1 MVRIFE
7 NLGAFRAVVGQ
18 ELGTSPWVTVTQG
31 DIDTFAGVTKDEQ
44 WIHVDPERSATGPFG
59 STIVHGYLV
68 MSLIPYFSDEVYTV
82 EGLESSLNYGS
93 NRVRFP
99 SPVPVNSRLRGII
112 TLLEANELETGTQ
125 LVTRVVVE
133 REGDAKPACVAD
145 VVYLMT

>member
-7 NLGAFRAVVGQ
+7 DLQAFKNVVGQ
-18 ELGTSPWVTVTQG
+18 ELGTSSWVTITQT
-31 DIDTFAGVTKDEQ
+31 DIDVFAKVTRDEQ
-44 WIHVDPERSATGPFG
+44 WIHVDPERSARGPFG

-68 MSLIPYFSDEVYTV
+68 MSLLASFSDEVYTIK
-82 EGLESSLNYGS
+82 GLESSLNYGS

-99 SPVPVNSRLRGII
+99 SPVPVNSRLRGVI

-125 LVTRVVVE
+125 LVTRIVVE
-133 REGDAKPACVAD
+133 REGSDRPACVAD

>member
-1 MVRIFE
+1 MVRVFE
-7 NLGAFRAVVGQ
+7 DLQALKRVVGQ
-18 ELGTSPWVTVTQG
+18 ELGTSPWVTITQA
-31 DIDTFAGVTKDEQ
+31 DIDAFAGVTRDEQ
-44 WIHVDPERSATGPFG
+44 WIHVDPEKSAVGPFG

-68 MSLIPYFSDEVYTV
+68 MSLIAWFSDQVYTV

-99 SPVPVNSRLRGII
+99 SPVPVNSKLRGVI
-112 TLLEANELETGTQ
+112 TLLEANELESGTQ

-133 REGDAKPACVAD
+133 RQGESRPACVAD

>member
-7 NLGAFRAVVGQ
+7 DLQAFKRVVGDVI
-18 ELGTSPWVTVTQG
+18 GTSTWVTVTQD
-31 DIDTFAGVTKDEQ
+31 DIDDFARVTRDEQ
-44 WIHVDPERSATGPFG
+44 WIHVDRERLASGPFG
-59 STIVHGYLV
+59 STIAHGYLV
-68 MSLIPYFSDEVYTV
+68 MALIPCFSDEVYTV

-93 NRVRFP
+93 DRVRFP
-99 SPVPVNSRLRGII
+99 SPVPVDSRLRGVI

-133 REGDAKPACVAD
+133 LEGSDRPACVAD

>member
-7 NLGAFRAVVGQ
+7 NLEALKAVVGQ
-18 ELGTSPWVTVTQG
+18 ELGSSPWVTVTQA
-31 DIDTFAGVTKDEQ
+31 DIDDFARLTKDEQ
-44 WIHVDPERSATGPFG
+44 WIHVDRARAAAGPFG

-68 MSLIPYFSDEVYTV
+68 MSLIAYFSDAVYTV

-93 NRVRFP
+93 DRVRFP
-99 SPVPVNSRLRGII
+99 SPVPVDSRLRGVI
-112 TLLEANELETGTQ
+112 TLVQANELESGTQ

-133 REGDAKPACVAD
+133 RSGDPKPACVAD